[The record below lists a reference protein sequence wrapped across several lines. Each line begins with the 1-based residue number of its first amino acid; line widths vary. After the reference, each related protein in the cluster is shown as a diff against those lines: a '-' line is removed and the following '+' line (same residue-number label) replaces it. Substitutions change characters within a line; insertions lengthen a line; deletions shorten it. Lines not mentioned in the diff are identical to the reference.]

1 MNQSIKTIFILLTMV
16 IPLVGI
22 SQKGIIRG
30 QIIDGETG
38 EPLFSANAVLKGT
51 MIGTTTDFDGFFE
64 LEAQPGTYNL
74 ELTFIGMTKVNITSV
89 EVKAGEVN
97 VINTVALKPASS
109 ELGEVVITAEAARNT
124 EAAMMTIKRKSTNVV
139 DGISAGELK
148 KTGDSD
154 AGDAAKRVTGVSV
167 EGGKYVYVR
176 GIGDRYT
183 KTMLN
188 GVDVPGLDPD
198 RNAIQIDIFPT
209 NLIDNMTILKSGL
222 SELPADFTG
231 GLVDIVTKDFPDRP
245 VFDVSLGLGYNPA
258 MHFNS
263 DYIAYDGGS
272 TDFLGFDDGTR
283 ALPEGA
289 DQDPI
294 PSPTSTGT
302 YSDQEINNFI
312 SSFNPTLGAM
322 KQTSFMDYDLG
333 VSAGNQKMLE
343 SGNKLGYI
351 FSLTYKNST
360 DYYDE
365 VEYGEYV
372 LPVQGS
378 DSPEMLYTNRKTGS
392 QGSNNVLLGGLAGLA
407 YKTQKSKYQFTVMHL
422 QNGETEAAQLYVDN
436 SEEGGSTGQSGYKA
450 YQNSLVYAERALTN
464 VLLSGE
470 HHLKDDLWEIEWKL
484 SPTLSRMDEPDLRK
498 TSFSINRG
506 DSTFEAGQGGNPKRS
521 WRSLDEVNAVSK
533 LNLTRKNKLFGREGK
548 LKFGGS
554 YVFKRRNYEIL
565 TFDLQSL
572 RAWPEFS
579 GDPNKVL
586 TPENIYPNGSQ
597 MWYNAAQRSVNPNE
611 YSSTA
616 HNTAFYVSQEASLS
630 TRLKAIVGLRAE
642 YFVQY
647 HTGRDQAGAVGQI
660 NGQGGG
666 NVLDNA
672 KVLDALDLFPSANL
686 IFAKDENENIRFS
699 YYRSIARPS
708 FKELSFAQIQDPIT
722 DRMFNGGFYAYSD
735 PNTGEILWDGNLT
748 ETRINNFD
756 LRWEVFMKPGEVFSI
771 SGFAKL
777 FNNAIELVRITTA
790 QTTSEFQPRNV
801 GNGQLFG
808 AEIEYRK
815 NLGFISPTFD
825 KFSFS
830 GNFTYAFSQIDMSN
844 IEEEGRKAY
853 ARSGQKIDGKR
864 PMAGQAPYIVN
875 AGISYDNSEKK
886 FNAGVYYNVKGR
898 TLEVVGGRVFPDV
911 YTEMFHSLNFTARK
925 AFGET
930 GRSAVTFKVKN
941 ILNDVRESFYV
952 GYDAQ
957 DQVFSRL
964 NPGVQFS
971 LGYTYKFK

>member
-1 MNQSIKTIFILLTMV
+1 MNHTIKTIIIFLVMAM
-16 IPLVGI
+16 PLA
-22 SQKGIIRG
+22 SFAQKGIVRG
-30 QIIDGETG
+30 QVIDGETG

-51 MIGTTTDFDGFFE
+51 MIGATTDFDGKFE
-64 LEAQPGTYNL
+64 LSAEPGTYNL
-74 ELTFIGMTKVNITSV
+74 EVTFIGMASVSITGLQ
-89 EVKAGEVN
+89 VKAGEVT
-97 VINTVALKPASS
+97 VVDAVALKPASN
-109 ELGEVVITAEAARNT
+109 ELGEVVITAEVARNT
-124 EAAMMTIKRKSTNVV
+124 EAAMMTLKKKSTNVI

-222 SELPADFTG
+222 AELPADFTG
-231 GLVDIVTKDFPDRP
+231 GLVNIITKDFPDKP

-263 DYIAYDGGS
+263 DYITYDGGK

-294 PSPTSTGT
+294 PSPVSTGT
-302 YSDQEINNFI
+302 YTDQEINDFI

-322 KQTSFMDYDLG
+322 KQRSFMDYDLG

-343 SGNKLGYI
+343 SGNKIGYI

-372 LPVQGS
+372 LPKQGS
-378 DSPEMLYTNRKTGS
+378 DSPEMLYTNKRSGS
-392 QGSNNVLLGGLAGLA
+392 QGSNNVLVGGLAGIA
-407 YKTQKSKYQFTVMHL
+407 YKTQKSKYQLTLMHL
-422 QNGETEAAQLYVDN
+422 QNGETGAAQLAVDN
-436 SEEGGSTGQSGYKA
+436 SEDGNSTGQSGYKA
-450 YQNSLVYAERALTN
+450 YQNSLVYSERALTN

-470 HHLKDDLWEIEWKL
+470 HHLKDDTWELEWKL

-521 WRSLDEVNAVSK
+521 WRSLNEINAVSQ
-533 LNLTRKNKLFGREGK
+533 LNLTRNFKLFDRAAK

-554 YVFKRRNYEIL
+554 YVYKRRNYEIL
-565 TFDLQSL
+565 TYDLQSL
-572 RAWPEFS
+572 RSWPDFT
-579 GDPNKVL
+579 GDPNQVL
-586 TPENIYPNGSQ
+586 TPDNIYPNGSQ
-597 MWYNAAQRSVNPNE
+597 MWYNASQKAINPNE
-611 YSSTA
+611 YSSAA

-630 TRLKAIVGLRAE
+630 MRLKAIVGLRAE

-647 HTGRDQAGAVGQI
+647 HTGRDIDGS
-660 NGQGGG
+660 NPNNSSG
-666 NVLDNA
+666 NVLDNE

-686 IFAKDENENIRFS
+686 IYAVDENENLRFS

-722 DRMFNGGFYAYSD
+722 DRIFNGGFYSYTDAS
-735 PNTGEILWDGNLT
+735 TGEVLWDGDLT

-771 SGFAKL
+771 SGFAKF

-801 GNGQLFG
+801 GNGQLYG

-815 NLGFISPTFD
+815 NLGFISPTMD

-830 GNFTYAFSQIDMSN
+830 GNFTYAYSQIDMSN
-844 IEEEGRKAY
+844 IEEEGRKDY
-853 ARSGQKIDGKR
+853 ARPGQKITGKR

-875 AGISYDNSEKK
+875 AGISYDNNDKR

-898 TLEVVGGRVFPDV
+898 TLEIVGGRVFPDV

-925 AFGET
+925 AFGED

-952 GYDAQ
+952 GYDAE

-964 NPGVQFS
+964 SPGVQFS

>member
-1 MNQSIKTIFILLTMV
+1 MNRTIKSFIILLAMAM
-16 IPLVGI
+16 PLVGFA
-22 SQKGIIRG
+22 QKGTVRG
-30 QIIDGETG
+30 QVIDGETG

-51 MIGTTTDFDGFFE
+51 MVGATTDFDGKFE
-64 LEAQPGTYNL
+64 LSADAGTYSL
-74 ELTFIGMTKVNITSV
+74 EVTFIGMGNITITGV
-89 EVKAGEVN
+89 QVKEGEV
-97 VINTVALKPASS
+97 TVVDAITLQPASN
-109 ELGEVVITAEAARNT
+109 ELGEVTITAEAARNT
-124 EAAMMTIKRKSTNVV
+124 AAALMTLKKKSTNVI

-188 GVDVPGLDPD
+188 GVDIPGLDPD

-222 SELPADFTG
+222 AELPADFTG

-263 DYIAYDGGS
+263 DYITYEGGK
-272 TDFLGFDDGTR
+272 TDWLGFDDGTR

-289 DQDPI
+289 DGYPVPQPAYV
-294 PSPTSTGT
+294 GT
-302 YSDQEINNFI
+302 YFTDQDVTDFV

-322 KQTSFMDYDLG
+322 KQRSFMDYDLG

-351 FSLTYKNST
+351 FSLTYKNET

-372 LPVQGS
+372 LPTYNS
-378 DSPEMLYTNRKTGS
+378 ESPEMLYTNKRTGS
-392 QGSNNVLLGGLAGLA
+392 RGSNSVLLGGVAGVA
-407 YKTQKSKYQFTVMHL
+407 YKTQNSKYQLTAMHL
-422 QNGETEAAQLYVDN
+422 QNGEKEAAQLFIDN
-436 SEEGGSTGQSGYKA
+436 SEDGMSTGQSGYKA
-450 YQNSLVYAERALTN
+450 YSNVLTYSQRSVTN

-470 HHLKDDLWEIEWKL
+470 HHLKDDKWGIEWKL
-484 SPTLSRMDEPDLRK
+484 SPTISNMDEPDLRK
-498 TSFSINRG
+498 TSYSINNG

-521 WRSLDEVNAVSK
+521 WRYLDEINTVAQ
-533 LNLTRKNKLFGREGK
+533 LNLNRKHQLFDRDAK

-554 YVFKRRNYEIL
+554 YVYKKRDYSIL
-565 TFDLQSL
+565 GFDLQ
-572 RAWPEFS
+572 AYGGWPDLT
-579 GDPNKVL
+579 GDPNEVL
-586 TPENIYPNGSQ
+586 QPENIYQNGQ
-597 MWYNAAQRSVNPNE
+597 GVWYNSSQRESNPNE

-616 HNTAFYVSQEASLS
+616 TTTAFYVSEEASLS
-630 TRLKAIVGLRAE
+630 TRLKAVVGLRAE
-642 YFVQY
+642 YFVQR
-647 HTGRDQAGAVGQI
+647 HTGMNPPAAVNPDNPDARI
-660 NGQGGG
+660 
-666 NVLDNA
+666 LDND

-686 IFAKDENENIRFS
+686 IFAVDENENLRFS

-708 FKELSFAQIQDPIT
+708 FKELSYAQIQDPIT
-722 DRMFNGGFYAYSD
+722 DRIFNGGFYEYPGD
-735 PNTGEILWDGNLT
+735 WDGNLT

-756 LRWEVFMKPGEVFSI
+756 LRWEMFMKPGEVFSV
-771 SGFAKL
+771 SGFVKL
-777 FNNAIELVRITTA
+777 FENAIELVRIPTA

-801 GNGQLFG
+801 GNGQLYG
-808 AEIEYRK
+808 VEIEYRK
-815 NLGFISPTFD
+815 NLGFIAPAID

-830 GNFTYAFSQIDMSN
+830 GNFTYAYSQIQMSN
-844 IEEEGRKAY
+844 VEVEGRESY
-853 ARSGQKIDGKR
+853 AREGQEISGTR

-875 AGISYDNSEKK
+875 AGVTYDNSEKK

-898 TLEVVGGRVFPDV
+898 TLEIVGGRVFPDV

-925 AFGET
+925 AFGED
-930 GRSAVTFKVKN
+930 GRSAVSFKVKN
-941 ILNDVRESFYV
+941 ILNDVRESYYV
-952 GYDAQ
+952 GYNAQ
-957 DQVFSRL
+957 DQIFSRL
-964 NPGVQFS
+964 SPGVQFS

>member
-1 MNQSIKTIFILLTMV
+1 MNHTIKTLV
-16 IPLVGI
+16 IMLALAMPLVSF

-30 QIIDGETG
+30 QVIDGETG

-51 MIGTTTDFDGFFE
+51 MTGATTDFDGKFE
-64 LEAQPGTYNL
+64 LSAEEGTYNL
-74 ELTFIGMTKVNITSV
+74 EVTFIGMASVNITDLKVKSGDVTVV
-89 EVKAGEVN
+89 EA
-97 VINTVALKPASS
+97 IALKPASN
-109 ELGEVVITAEAARNT
+109 ELGEVVITAEVARNT
-124 EAAMMTIKRKSTNVV
+124 QAAMMTLKKKSTNVI

-222 SELPADFTG
+222 AELPADFTG

-245 VFDVSLGLGYNPA
+245 VFDVSVGLGYNPA

-263 DYIAYDGGS
+263 DYITYDGGK

-289 DQDPI
+289 DDNPI
-294 PSPTSTGT
+294 PSPFSRST
-302 YSDQEINNFI
+302 YSDQEINDFI
-312 SSFNPTLGAM
+312 GSFNPTLGAM
-322 KQTSFMDYDLG
+322 KQRSFMDYDLG

-343 SGNKLGYI
+343 NGNKLGYI

-372 LPVQGS
+372 LPTQGN
-378 DSPEMLYTNRKTGS
+378 DNPEMLYTNKRNGS
-392 QGSNNVLLGGLAGLA
+392 KGSNNVLLGGMAGLA
-407 YKTQKSKYQFTVMHL
+407 YKTQNAKYQFTVMHL
-422 QNGETEAAQLYVDN
+422 QNGETEAAQMHVDN
-436 SEEGGSTGQSGYKA
+436 SENGNATGQSGYQA
-450 YQNSLVYAERALTN
+450 YQNSLVYSERALTN

-470 HHLKDDLWEIEWKL
+470 HHLKDDKWEVNWRI

-506 DSTFEAGQGGNPKRS
+506 DSTFEAGQGGNPRRS
-521 WRSLDEVNAVSK
+521 WRDLSEINTVAQ
-533 LNLTRKNKLFGREGK
+533 LNLIRKHKMFDRDAK

-554 YVFKRRNYEIL
+554 YVYKNRSYEIL
-565 TFDLQSL
+565 TFDLQSYL
-572 RAWPEFS
+572 NWPEFT
-579 GDPNKVL
+579 GDPNAVL

-597 MWYNAAQRSVNPNE
+597 MWYNPSQEEVNANE
-611 YSSTA
+611 YTSTA
-616 HNTAFYVSQEASLS
+616 HNTAFYVSEEVSLS
-630 TRLKAIVGLRAE
+630 MRLKAIVGLRAE

-647 HTGRDQAGAVGQI
+647 HTGRDQAGA
-660 NGQGGG
+660 NGAQGG
-666 NVLDNA
+666 NVLDNE

-699 YYRSIARPS
+699 YFRSIARPS

-722 DRMFNGGFYAYSD
+722 DRIFNGGFYEYTD
-735 PNTGEILWDGNLT
+735 GGTGEVLWNGDLT

-756 LRWEVFMKPGEVFSI
+756 LRWEMFMKPGEVFSI
-771 SGFAKL
+771 SGFAK
-777 FNNAIELVRITTA
+777 FFDNAIELVRIPTA

-808 AEIEYRK
+808 AEIEFRK
-815 NLGFISPTFD
+815 NLGFISPVFD
-825 KFSFS
+825 KYSFS
-830 GNFTYAFSQIDMSN
+830 GNFTYAYSQIDMSN
-844 IEEEGRKAY
+844 VEEEGRKAY
-853 ARSGQKIDGKR
+853 AREGQEITGKR

-875 AGISYDNSEKK
+875 AGLSYDNLDKK
-886 FNAGVYYNVKGR
+886 FNAGVFYNVKGR

-925 AFGET
+925 AFGKDS
-930 GRSAVTFKVKN
+930 RSAVTFKVKN
-941 ILNDVRESFYV
+941 ILNDVQESFYV
-952 GYDAQ
+952 GYEAQ
-957 DQVFSRL
+957 DQIFSRL
-964 NPGVQFS
+964 SPGVQFS

>member
-1 MNQSIKTIFILLTMV
+1 MMNRTFKKLAIVLAITLPFI
-16 IPLVGI
+16 GF

-30 QIIDGETG
+30 QVIDGESG

-51 MIGTTTDFDGFFE
+51 VIGATTDFDGKFE
-64 LEAQPGTYNL
+64 LSAEEGTYNL
-74 ELTFIGMTKVNITSV
+74 EVTFIGMAAVTITDLKVTSGDVTVVDAIT
-89 EVKAGEVN
+89 
-97 VINTVALKPASS
+97 LKPASN
-109 ELGEVVITAEAARNT
+109 ELGEVTITAEAARNT
-124 EAAMMTIKRKSTNVV
+124 AAALMTLKKKSTNVI

-188 GVDVPGLDPD
+188 GVDIPGLDPD

-222 SELPADFTG
+222 AELPADFTG

-258 MHFNS
+258 MHFNEN
-263 DYIAYDGGS
+263 YITYDGGK
-272 TDFLGFDDGTR
+272 TDWLGFDDGTR
-283 ALPEGA
+283 GLPEGA
-289 DQDPI
+289 DEYPI
-294 PSPTSTGT
+294 PSPFSTDQ
-302 YSDQEINNFI
+302 YSDQEINDFI

-322 KQTSFMDYDLG
+322 KQRSFMDFDLG

-343 SGNKLGYI
+343 NGNKLGYI

-372 LPVQGS
+372 LPDQGS
-378 DSPEMLYTNRKTGS
+378 ESAEMLYTNKRNGS
-392 QGSNNVLLGGLAGLA
+392 QGANNVLLGGVAGLA
-407 YKTQKSKYQFTVMHL
+407 YKTDKSKYQFTVMHL
-422 QNGETEAAQLYVDN
+422 QNGETEAAQLDVDN
-436 SEEGGSTGQSGYKA
+436 SENGNATGQSGYKA
-450 YQNSLVYAERALTN
+450 YQNSLVYTERSLTN
-464 VLLSGE
+464 VLLGGE
-470 HHLKDDLWEIEWKL
+470 HHLEEDKWVIDWKL
-484 SPTLSRMDEPDLRK
+484 SPTLSKMDEPDLRK

-521 WRSLDEVNAVSK
+521 WRNLQEVNAVAQ
-533 LNLTRKNKLFGREGK
+533 LNLTRNHQLFDRDAK

-554 YVFKRRNYEIL
+554 YVYKTRDYEIL
-565 TFDLQSL
+565 TFDLQPYGS
-572 RAWPEFS
+572 WPVYS
-579 GDPNKVL
+579 GDPNEVL
-586 TPENIYPNGSQ
+586 TPENLYPNGARLYYNPSQ
-597 MWYNAAQRSVNPNE
+597 RDVNPNE
-611 YSSTA
+611 YTSTA
-616 HNTAFYVSQEASLS
+616 HNTALYVSQETSLS

-647 HTGRDQAGAVGQI
+647 HTGRNAAAVT
-660 NGQGGG
+660 NPSSEDAR
-666 NVLDNA
+666 VLDNE

-686 IFAKDENENIRFS
+686 IFAVDENENLRFS

-722 DRMFNGGFYAYSD
+722 DRIFNGGFYEYG
-735 PNTGEILWDGNLT
+735 TQWDGNLT
-748 ETRINNFD
+748 ETRVNNFD
-756 LRWEVFMKPGEVFSI
+756 LRWEVFMKPGEVFSV
-771 SGFAKL
+771 SGFVKL
-777 FNNAIELVRITTA
+777 FDNAIELVRIPA
-790 QTTSEFQPRNV
+790 GQTTSEFQPRNV

-808 AEIEYRK
+808 AEIEFRK
-815 NLGFISPTFD
+815 NMAFISPSVE

-830 GNFTYAFSQIDMSN
+830 GNFTYAYSQIDMSAS
-844 IEEEGRKAY
+844 EREARERFAREG
-853 ARSGQKIDGKR
+853 QEITGKR

-875 AGISYDNSEKK
+875 AGISYDDNEKN

-898 TLEVVGGRVFPDV
+898 TLEVVGGSVFPDV

-925 AFGET
+925 AFGEG
-930 GRSAVTFKVKN
+930 GRSAVSFKVKN
-941 ILNDVRESFYV
+941 ILNDDRESFYV
-952 GYDAQ
+952 AYDAQ
-957 DQVFSRL
+957 DQIFSRL
-964 NPGVQFS
+964 SPGVQFS